1 MVAEYLIKA
10 GLDTSGLAADLKK
23 IDHFFDPRTLMLRVD
38 YNNSDVKA
46 VQNMIDNIADND
58 YTVAIKMEYDLNK
71 SILDAQLRKL
81 SDMQEFT
88 ISGKLDKTLVNEL
101 NKVNEQFEG
110 DINLKKFD
118 YIEDGLNRIRAIIN
132 TIDEVGGNVGNDLRK
147 SVADAVEA
155 VEDVYGRK
163 LKDVGS
169 IFTKEDIINQQ
180 SVVAYYQDIVS
191 TIDDALKRAQD
202 ETAGHNLIIDNLEID
217 SSAVQGA
224 IDKASKGV
232 KVTVDRVDFDFKDL
246 DPETQDKLNEYYST
260 RREAAHAYQSRLDE
274 NAANEKRIN
283 QLIED
288 NEQLSKENQQ
298 LQEEMA
304 KINSTA
310 TGLVGSGSGDGVGS
324 TSDDEVATL
333 EERLQKRSERLK
345 RALEI
350 AKEAKQKQSEIQ
362 KELASTQ
369 KQLEDSE
376 FWKSAAQDYAYHADQ
391 ESDDL
396 RHRLEEKINEINELE
411 SLRDKLSQ
419 EIKSLEEE
427 NETLI
432 GDSNFYQGEVSGLI
446 EQNVEFESDLSR
458 LNEAFLEACNDI
470 DKLEQ
475 QKKEL
480 EEKLRSIQ
488 DFGESSGSGDSG
500 SILGNINISTEQI
513 QKFMTSIEEL
523 VGVLGE
529 LRTALSSIGDM
540 KLNLNFS
547 NNIPAQAYK
556 DIYENNRITALS
568 QLDILYGNLR
578 DQINS
583 QIRKANPRSDI
594 EKSLFNIASRDFKN
608 DWSKRGL
615 QAILAGNTHV
625 GNNTEQIN
633 DYVLAFNALKEVA
646 RSIDFDDMSAFDQF
660 EKIINGIKEVGSVA
674 QEASKEVDNG
684 FSNLFKGADL
694 SIVNASIANIEDS
707 LKNLKINIGQIEF
720 PEDTSAL
727 TAEQS
732 ALRSLVDAIDM
743 VINAIDQKNAAFQAE
758 GQIVDGVINGESSNL
773 TALTGWITMAGE
785 QVEKLQNAFKEIG
798 NFKFDTN
805 FYQQFTDSLNVDKIN
820 QDLTELLESF
830 MAFTDLT
837 NGLKL
842 DGTSFL
848 ADINSILSKSSD
860 LRNLVDVF
868 KYLENQGMS
877 IKEAAKKFSA
887 ETGTIKPQKSVKSQV
902 SSLSKYIDSI
912 DLGDER
918 YTKAYLDRLKAF
930 RAETAN
936 LLKSG
941 VDTKDQ
947 DSLDNLHRLMDEM
960 KELKQDAKKAENKVL
975 TDTARS
981 GFDNQLASYQKNL
994 RSTSEYI
1001 EQIEDIRERLKTA
1014 TTMQEKNSLQNE
1026 FNQIKTATQKA
1037 GDVGVDTADKLK
1049 KALSEASN
1057 TLNSVDTVGTT
1068 DEFLRRVEYAKKE
1081 LNSLVGSDF
1090 SAQEDVDRLKH
1101 LSSVIDKI
1109 STDASRNKIVDT
1121 DAVVKMADDMDEY
1134 KNSLRS
1140 TSPYIKEISDLQDRL
1155 FNAQSEG
1162 DRLDVEDIFKQLKVE
1177 AKAAGDV
1184 GNNTMKD
1191 LEDRFSGLVKEI
1203 GSIDTSKFTDNL
1215 RNDFNGIK
1223 STVDS
1228 ITANGGLD
1236 FTKEIDVKRLD
1247 GLISRLNE
1255 IKTKSKQDEF
1265 KLVDQDSLL
1274 SMTSDINKFYD
1285 SLSPSSTFRG
1295 ELDALREMIG
1305 DIVTEADR
1313 LEAKKIFD
1321 NIKLKA
1327 NASGDT
1333 TKTAERSY
1341 LERQAKSEIESLYKM
1356 ESQTRSLSN
1365 AISELQAEVKAEGGL
1380 DMITNADDEKLTG
1393 FIDKIKTLKKEV
1405 SQDTSARTGRN
1416 GVETRLDRLM
1426 TQADNFDLSQ
1436 IYNAEGLNTTFNKA
1450 VSDLER
1456 LSSMRFT
1463 LSVGDIDTE
1472 LSGIEARLKSVYEA
1486 ANRLSKIDLAIEGL
1500 QNLDISKL
1508 SSKGKDEVEELINK
1522 LQKLRSDAKSG
1533 AIDITVDTSQVKEA
1547 MSQVDEFLASKKKA
1561 EYQAANE
1568 SNISA
1573 LDANMASFAS
1583 RLKSTSQYIGSID
1596 ELRASLKEVSSGGD
1610 FKAIADGFNQIKS
1623 AAIDAGDV
1631 GKSVMQHLG
1640 SRIKQM
1646 SINAVA
1652 MYLSFYDIIRYARQ
1666 AFGVIKEYDTALTEM
1681 RKVSDYSVDT
1691 LKEYQASTFDTAG
1704 ALGTTALQIQ
1714 NSTADFM
1721 RLGESI
1727 DEAKKSAEA
1736 ANLMMNVSEFDNI
1749 SEATDSLIS
1758 MSAAYSDV
1766 EKMDIVDKMNEIGN
1780 NYAISTDGV
1789 ATALQNSAAS
1799 LVTAGNDIDEAVA
1812 LVTAGNV
1819 ITQDPN
1825 KVGSGIR
1832 TIALR
1837 LTGTKEAKAEL
1848 EEMGE
1853 ETEDVITTQ
1862 SKLRDTIMSA
1872 TKVASNGFKGFDILD
1887 DNGNYKSTYEIM
1899 LGIADIYDE
1908 IAATDKKFGSNNLNL
1923 LLETMAGKN
1932 RSNIAASIL
1941 QNGEILKKAYMS
1953 SMNADGSAMKENEK
1967 YLDSLEGK
1975 IQQFTNAAHE
1985 ALNSAIS
1992 SDWLKELVDFGTTL
2006 LGIVN
2011 DIIHAVDN
2019 IPGGIFSV
2027 LGGLGLLGG
2036 KAFSAKHNLQFGGI
2050 KDLISG
2056 LFDIGSLVKAAD
2068 SVGAEAGET
2077 IAKSAE
2083 NKIAEKSSKV
2093 IAAITPKGVIKQ
2105 VAKDVGAEAGG
2116 ELIGNLAANVS
2127 SNSSK
2132 KTLDNAGDKVA
2143 KSVKE
2148 KFSGIL
2154 SSIATPMGSLGL
2166 VAGVTATAIAAYSV
2180 YNAIQEKLIRE
2191 ATDEANKYA
2200 GTREGIDAQIQR
2212 ISQLREQLSSGT
2224 LSEQEAYAAKLELL
2238 SIQEQLS
2245 SSYTG
2250 LAGSIDL
2257 VNGKLSEEVS
2267 LLNDVSASDGLR
2279 FLNSN
2284 AGEISKARKA
2294 LFEDIK
2300 TEQFGFESGSF
2311 GNPIATAISEAD
2323 KGFDELK
2330 AIVDKYDSLEF
2341 QSVGMK
2347 NGAENFAISFSG
2359 NMLTAEKDLNGFL
2372 ADLDTLSLKLGDDF
2386 SKPMRYLM
2394 GDVDAYLSD
2403 TVASTMDTYG
2413 SLYDEA
2419 RIAQLSNMQVADSE
2433 VYKLQKEYDK
2443 LQRQYNNEGSRRTS
2457 AKNLEEARRNLEYAQ
2472 KTGNDDRT
2480 AEDLRREYREAADAY
2495 NEAIAGIGDVS
2506 VSDAS
2511 KHFNEVHSQVL
2522 DFVKDNIE
2530 FADIFQEIQDSVNY
2544 ANVPLALFKEK
2555 LSDVDSEYGKMA
2567 STVKEHGVSSEDVF
2581 DILTGKAQEYLDM
2594 QEAIQK
2600 IEKAGYTGRTQFG
2613 NLDLNNRQIL
2623 RWDQSHLDH
2632 YYDALKSYG
2641 MSDADISSM
2650 KGSIS
2655 TVFGSSGEYDGI
2667 EIAYS
2672 PMLQTDHGPV
2682 FLNQSTVDKYIG
2694 QLLSKAQ
2701 EKGEWTT
2708 EDLLD
2713 LDAKGLT
2720 VDGKQISGLI
2730 ADVGET
2736 AQQTAELMHFLG
2748 KDGALSMFDMN
2759 EFKNLENVTKEDIDL
2774 IYGLADAFGILGED
2788 GVEPT
2793 GKQIEAFN
2801 EVLKALGY
2809 TSDEVD
2815 ILNDKFDMEG
2825 FYAKARSEIDKVDAL
2840 NSVLVKG
2847 ISGRGLSMGEYDKET
2862 GKWTGDIQTVI
2873 NGFSGIEGLNIN
2885 GVLKRTSN
2893 GIVINRK
2900 AWRNLQAQQERITK
2914 AGFLEKQTELTD
2926 ALTEAQNA
2934 LAEAKANGDQASID
2948 YNQSTIDGLNSQL
2961 NAIQNLAAEYD
2972 GATSAYQKWL
2982 DAQSAGEEGDLYDT
2996 IRDTALKR
3004 ADELYE
3010 AGLVGTNE
3018 FRAIANLF
3026 SNEDLSTA
3034 PLDRVIEAY
3043 QGIDKV
3049 IGNTGVTMRQL
3060 FTEDGQGAVK
3070 FSEALVDLG
3079 LATGSATEG
3088 FTYATKSYAEFA
3100 QALGI
3105 SEDLVSFIF
3114 GKIRDY
3120 GGDYTILNDGEVDK
3134 LKEMNAEMAVA
3145 QQNLKD
3151 LNANGKATNN
3161 GSVADFSALDFNLD
3175 ELSTVDDLIAKKGE
3189 LEDLKINASPEAVE
3203 YLDQI
3208 LEQIQTKIDIL
3219 NGEYIGPEVNS
3230 FEAVQRGEEALT
3242 AMQTRMQEI
3251 SEWNKNHEG
3260 YQISIEGDAEL
3271 RSYAD
3276 FLAKLP
3282 PELLTELKFEVP
3294 EDGQLTA
3301 DDIITQLQDRLDSEK
3316 LDVKPDF
3323 DVQGAIDDITGN
3335 KYQLDAELNLQ
3346 NVEEQTTI
3354 DPPQLTGTM
3363 IINEEIGEEV
3373 EATEKEPG
3381 VIPYNEEITS
3391 EVQATNK
3398 EGGTITYQEKIQSA
3412 GVETGKKAS
3421 IVFDESVG
3429 KQVNPED
3436 KHANIIY
3443 DESEGDLDKEATV
3456 TYHADTSEPDGYQPD
3471 QKDGNVVFKKDSS
3484 IPDAYQPTNKSATV
3498 VYRPDLSGLPI
3509 ALSPIT
3515 RTVNYIASG
3524 PMPAFEGTA
3533 HASGTANAHGDW
3545 GAKKSDEA
3553 LVNEL
3558 GPEIIVRDNKW
3569 FTANGGKPGFTH
3581 IKKGDIVFN
3590 HKQSE
3595 ELLKNGYVSSGHA
3608 KLALAQGTAY
3618 AGGGTGAWSAN
3629 YINQSYKNN
3638 VSSTPTY
3645 SNQAASNAASVAKSS
3660 ASTAK
3665 STGKSA
3671 KNSKDF
3677 KETLD
3682 EIEILLDRVN
3692 RQIEHIDKTAQGT
3705 YRSFSDRNT
3714 AFIDE
3719 INLIDEQIQ
3728 HQLDGYQR
3736 YMKEANS
3743 VGLAEEWAKKV
3754 REGQID
3760 IEKVTNED
3768 LWKKI
3773 EDYRNWYELALDCL
3787 DAVDELYD
3795 TQADLD
3801 RQKFDNLVQQY
3812 EDIIAAIEHCNN
3824 VVQSFIDITE
3834 ESGHLVAAEYYAEMI
3849 KYENTTLSDLIEER
3863 DKLNEELA
3871 YAVSQ
3876 ARIEVGSEEFNAM
3889 QQQIDEVTESI
3900 LDAEKS
3906 IIEFQNEIRQLDWD
3920 RFDMGIDW
3928 IDDMITELEFLDEL
3942 LNTDN
3947 AYDKKGKVTDEG
3959 IARYGIMAMDYD
3971 TEMRKAEEYAAEIQ
3985 KINGDLAKDPY
3996 NLTLIDRKRELVKAQ
4011 QDSILAAKKEK
4022 EAIRDLVKE
4031 GIDKQIDSLGKLI
4044 DEYTKLLDTNQD
4056 SIDYARQ
4063 VAEQQQEIDRYRKQ
4077 VMSWQGDDSEE
4088 GAARRQKTADELRKA
4103 EDDLAQTQ
4111 EDRRISEIKS
4121 SLAELQDDFSEVLNA
4136 RLDNVD
4142 ALLSSVIDGVNTN
4155 AITVSEAI
4163 GTASTNV
4170 NYELSNHLDTALT
4183 TAADSLKT
4191 ALGTN
4196 SDVTSGA
4203 IKDLGIEFKNLVT
4216 TFENGAFKEKNA
4228 TILKSIDAIYADVEA
4243 MAYDAKIAAAK
4254 RLAEEEKRKAAEA
4267 ARIKAA
4273 QEAAAKKKAEEEAR
4287 RKAAEEAKKNPQ
4299 KQTTTQKK
4307 SSGGRSAQQKYGVA
4321 LAIINGTKGWGAGDE
4336 RRRKLEQKGFNY
4348 NEVQGIVNQIWSTV
4362 ASGNWEG
4369 KYYGI
4374 RYSDLD
4380 KYAYNR
4386 FAKGAKHIGK
4396 DQLAITQEKGLEYI
4410 MHDGQMLTPL
4420 TAGDSVFNRMATDN
4434 LWNMANNPSD
4444 FIKDAI
4450 MPNTMPAYKP
4460 TVVAT
4465 GGNDIQ
4471 MVFNLSGMKD
4481 PETFMNELQHNKKFT
4496 QLVQELT
4503 LGQANGHGKLQKNS
4517 IRF

>member
-110 DINLKKFD
+110 DIDLKKFD

-147 SVADAVEA
+147 SVVDAVEA

-232 KVTVDRVDFDFKDL
+232 KVTVDKVDFDFKDL
-246 DPETQDKLNEYYST
+246 DPDTQNKLNEYFST
-260 RREAAHAYQSRLDE
+260 KLEAAHAYQSRLDE
-274 NAANEKRIN
+274 NAANEKRIS
-283 QLIED
+283 QLIEE

-304 KINSTA
+304 KINSSA

-333 EERLQKRSERLK
+333 EERLQKRSEYLK
-345 RALEI
+345 RAIEI
-350 AKEAKQKQSEIQ
+350 AKEAKQKSSELQ
-362 KELASTQ
+362 KELESTKENLQ
-369 KQLEDSE
+369 EETHKRHWAEDS
-376 FWKSAAQDYAYHADQ
+376 ADQ
-391 ESDDL
+391 AWDENYDLKSSLEKKIEEIKEIESLKDDL
-396 RHRLEEKINEINELE
+396 EQR
-411 SLRDKLSQ
+411 
-419 EIKSLEEE
+419 IKSLEED
-427 NETLI
+427 NELLS
-432 GDSNFYQGEVSGLI
+432 GDRDFYHGEVDGLI
-446 EQNVEFESDLSR
+446 EQNVSLDSELSKLR
-458 LNEAFLEACNDI
+458 EQYLEVCRDFNS
-470 DKLEQ
+470 LEDV
-475 QKKEL
+475 KKEL
-480 EEKLRSIQ
+480 EDSLAKLQSEDNVPRSEHSELQKNYNDLWDRYIGLGDELDGAKNAIEKAKQEAAELREAQRELEDELQVTKDNNDFYKQSIKSWEHY
-488 DFGESSGSGDSG
+488 GETTKKNINSYKRRIESLLKTSDELKESKKKIEELEKNKSELDKQIEELNSSN
-500 SILGNINISTEQI
+500 SIKQGKINENEELINNLKIQSSELEEQINKAKSDYESAIAEIKELTSIKDELLQQLEDVSRNASGNIGGFGNIELSTESI
-513 QKFMTSIEEL
+513 QKFMQSIEEL
-523 VGVLGE
+523 VSVLGE
-529 LRTALSSIGDM
+529 LRTALASIGDM
-540 KLNLNFS
+540 KIDFNFKTNLS
-547 NNIPAQAYK
+547 AQSYK
-556 DIYENNRITALS
+556 NAYENNSVFALS
-568 QLDILYGNLR
+568 QLEPLYSNLR
-578 DQINS
+578 QKLDKE
-583 QIRKANPRSDI
+583 IREGGWAEHTI
-594 EKSLFNIASRDFKN
+594 EGALMKIAGREYNYDF
-608 DWSKRGL
+608 SKRGF
-615 QAILAGNTHV
+615 QAIYGGNTGV
-625 GNNTEQIN
+625 GSVTEQIN
-633 DYVLAFNALKEVA
+633 DYAMAFNALKEIA
-646 RSIDFDDMSAFDQF
+646 RGIDFKDMSFFDEF
-660 EKIINGIKEVGSVA
+660 DRIMRDYRDVGKVTSDGFQSVF
-674 QEASKEVDNG
+674 G
-684 FSNLFKGADL
+684 NLFKGADL
-694 SIVNASIANIEDS
+694 SIVNASIANMEES

-930 RAETAN
+930 RAEAAN

-1026 FNQIKTATQKA
+1026 FNQIKTAAQKA

-1057 TLNSVDTVGTT
+1057 TLSSVDTVGTT

-1162 DRLDVEDIFKQLKVE
+1162 DRLDVEDRFKQLKVE

-1255 IKTKSKQDEF
+1255 IKTKSQQDEF

-1295 ELDALREMIG
+1295 ELDALREMIS

-1380 DMITNADDEKLTG
+1380 DMITNADDEKLTS

-1436 IYNAEGLNTTFNKA
+1436 IYNVEGINTTFNKA

-1508 SSKGKDEVEELINK
+1508 SPKGKDEVEELINK

-1583 RLKSTSQYIGSID
+1583 RLKSTSQYIGAID

-1640 SRIKQM
+1640 NRIKQM

-1758 MSAAYSDV
+1758 MSAAYSNV

-1992 SDWLKELVDFGTTL
+1992 SDWLKDLVDLGTTL
-2006 LGIVN
+2006 LNIVN
-2011 DIIHAVDN
+2011 DIIQAVDQ

-2027 LGGLGLLGG
+2027 LGGLGLIGG
-2036 KAFSAKHNLQFGGI
+2036 KAFSSKHNLKIGGI
-2050 KDLISG
+2050 TDLISG
-2056 LFDIGSLVKAAD
+2056 LFGIDNIGLK
-2068 SVGAEAGET
+2068 VGEELGSD
-2077 IAKSAE
+2077 IAKSTGDAITKNSPKVIDFPKSLIKNTVKNTTNELSKQTSKLPGGGLLGALLSTPAGIGLAALGVGVVGASIWKQAKINRNREIFKSGDSANRQWQEESKSLGEQIQRYEQLSKEITSGDYSDSEILEKKKEIFGIQQQIIGTYGQQAE
-2083 NKIAEKSSKV
+2083 GINLVNGELRNQISLLENIGIQNAKNNRDAHFDEYNAIKKSMTGDFSDTMEFEYDREYLSEQLPEEVVKRIQDQKIPNLEIVPGPDGIGLNLKVSGDVFQQIEAAQEYMELLNDLEVEHRLANPDQPYDLAPFKSEASAYLKIAQDFKEAREEVYNSILSQD
-2093 IAAITPKGVIKQ
+2093 IAA
-2105 VAKDVGAEAGG
+2105 AGG
-2116 ELIGNLAANVS
+2116 GEKLNAYTDAIERYNEALTFGNSQEVSAARKNVQETSDAYLEWFNENSAAYGLSSRPYEAASKKIDEIQETNRDFEELLSLFSDESNYSNDEISKLLS
-2127 SNSSK
+2127 SNGNKLWDDVDAISDYISMLKQFDLTSEDIESLLTLSTSGDTSFARNALYGLAKILGLVGENGELSSQAVE
-2132 KTLDNAGDKVA
+2132 LLNSNLSDSEIVA
-2143 KSVKE
+2143 KSASEQMDNTVE
-2148 KFSGIL
+2148 SYSDFY
-2154 SSIATPMGSLGL
+2154 
-2166 VAGVTATAIAAYSV
+2166 ATARK
-2180 YNAIQEKLIRE
+2180 E
-2191 ATDEANKYA
+2191 
-2200 GTREGIDAQIQR
+2200 IDR
-2212 ISQLREQLSSGT
+2212 VDSL
-2224 LSEQEAYAAKLELL
+2224 
-2238 SIQEQLS
+2238 
-2245 SSYTG
+2245 
-2250 LAGSIDL
+2250 
-2257 VNGKLSEEVS
+2257 NS
-2267 LLNDVSASDGLR
+2267 LLVKSISGEGL
-2279 FLNSN
+2279 
-2284 AGEISKARKA
+2284 
-2294 LFEDIK
+2294 
-2300 TEQFGFESGSF
+2300 TM
-2311 GNPIATAISEAD
+2311 GN
-2323 KGFDELK
+2323 
-2330 AIVDKYDSLEF
+2330 
-2341 QSVGMK
+2341 
-2347 NGAENFAISFSG
+2347 
-2359 NMLTAEKDLNGFL
+2359 
-2372 ADLDTLSLKLGDDF
+2372 
-2386 SKPMRYLM
+2386 
-2394 GDVDAYLSD
+2394 
-2403 TVASTMDTYG
+2403 
-2413 SLYDEA
+2413 
-2419 RIAQLSNMQVADSE
+2419 
-2433 VYKLQKEYDK
+2433 
-2443 LQRQYNNEGSRRTS
+2443 
-2457 AKNLEEARRNLEYAQ
+2457 
-2472 KTGNDDRT
+2472 
-2480 AEDLRREYREAADAY
+2480 
-2495 NEAIAGIGDVS
+2495 
-2506 VSDAS
+2506 
-2511 KHFNEVHSQVL
+2511 
-2522 DFVKDNIE
+2522 
-2530 FADIFQEIQDSVNY
+2530 
-2544 ANVPLALFKEK
+2544 
-2555 LSDVDSEYGKMA
+2555 
-2567 STVKEHGVSSEDVF
+2567 
-2581 DILTGKAQEYLDM
+2581 
-2594 QEAIQK
+2594 
-2600 IEKAGYTGRTQFG
+2600 
-2613 NLDLNNRQIL
+2613 
-2623 RWDQSHLDH
+2623 
-2632 YYDALKSYG
+2632 YDA
-2641 MSDADISSM
+2641 A
-2650 KGSIS
+2650 
-2655 TVFGSSGEYDGI
+2655 
-2667 EIAYS
+2667 
-2672 PMLQTDHGPV
+2672 
-2682 FLNQSTVDKYIG
+2682 
-2694 QLLSKAQ
+2694 
-2701 EKGEWTT
+2701 
-2708 EDLLD
+2708 
-2713 LDAKGLT
+2713 
-2720 VDGKQISGLI
+2720 
-2730 ADVGET
+2730 
-2736 AQQTAELMHFLG
+2736 
-2748 KDGALSMFDMN
+2748 
-2759 EFKNLENVTKEDIDL
+2759 
-2774 IYGLADAFGILGED
+2774 
-2788 GVEPT
+2788 
-2793 GKQIEAFN
+2793 
-2801 EVLKALGY
+2801 
-2809 TSDEVD
+2809 
-2815 ILNDKFDMEG
+2815 
-2825 FYAKARSEIDKVDAL
+2825 
-2840 NSVLVKG
+2840 
-2847 ISGRGLSMGEYDKET
+2847 T
-2862 GKWTGDIQTVI
+2862 GKWDGDVQAIIDAFDTSKVK
-2873 NGFSGIEGLNIN
+2873 GFSLD
-2885 GVLKRTSN
+2885 GVLKRTST
-2893 GIVINRK
+2893 GIKINQK

-2914 AGFLEKQTELTD
+2914 QGFLERQADLTD
-2926 ALTEAQNA
+2926 RLTEAQNA
-2934 LAEAKANGDQASID
+2934 LAEANAANDLGAANAAQAKVDALSA
-2948 YNQSTIDGLNSQL
+2948 QL
-2961 NAIQNLAAEYD
+2961 ANVKLLASEYD

-3301 DDIITQLQDRLDSEK
+3301 DDIITQLQNRLDSEK

-3363 IINEEIGEEV
+3363 TINEEIGEEV

-3391 EVQATNK
+3391 EVQATDK

-3456 TYHADTSEPDGYQPD
+3456 TYHTDTSEPDGYQPD

-3484 IPDAYQPTNKSATV
+3484 IPDAYQPSNKSATV
-3498 VYRPDLSGLPI
+3498 KYSADLSGLPI

-3545 GAKKSDEA
+3545 GAKKSEEA

-3595 ELLKNGYVSSGHA
+3595 ELMKNGYVSSGHA

-3682 EIEILLDRVN
+3682 EIEILLDRVD
-3692 RQIEHIDKTAQGT
+3692 RQIEHIDKTAQAA
-3705 YRSFSDRNT
+3705 YRTFSDRNT

-3768 LWKKI
+3768 LWNKI
-3773 EDYRNWYELALDCL
+3773 EDYRNWYISCHL
-3787 DAVDELYD
+3787 
-3795 TQADLD
+3795 T
-3801 RQKFDNLVQQY
+3801 RQRVMT
-3812 EDIIAAIEHCNN
+3812 I
-3824 VVQSFIDITE
+3824 
-3834 ESGHLVAAEYYAEMI
+3834 
-3849 KYENTTLSDLIEER
+3849 
-3863 DKLNEELA
+3863 
-3871 YAVSQ
+3871 
-3876 ARIEVGSEEFNAM
+3876 
-3889 QQQIDEVTESI
+3889 
-3900 LDAEKS
+3900 
-3906 IIEFQNEIRQLDWD
+3906 
-3920 RFDMGIDW
+3920 
-3928 IDDMITELEFLDEL
+3928 L
-3942 LNTDN
+3942 LNCW
-3947 AYDKKGKVTDEG
+3947 
-3959 IARYGIMAMDYD
+3959 
-3971 TEMRKAEEYAAEIQ
+3971 
-3985 KINGDLAKDPY
+3985 DP
-3996 NLTLIDRKRELVKAQ
+3996 
-4011 QDSILAAKKEK
+4011 
-4022 EAIRDLVKE
+4022 
-4031 GIDKQIDSLGKLI
+4031 
-4044 DEYTKLLDTNQD
+4044 
-4056 SIDYARQ
+4056 
-4063 VAEQQQEIDRYRKQ
+4063 
-4077 VMSWQGDDSEE
+4077 
-4088 GAARRQKTADELRKA
+4088 LRA
-4103 EDDLAQTQ
+4103 
-4111 EDRRISEIKS
+4111 
-4121 SLAELQDDFSEVLNA
+4121 
-4136 RLDNVD
+4136 
-4142 ALLSSVIDGVNTN
+4142 
-4155 AITVSEAI
+4155 
-4163 GTASTNV
+4163 
-4170 NYELSNHLDTALT
+4170 TALQR
-4183 TAADSLKT
+4183 
-4191 ALGTN
+4191 
-4196 SDVTSGA
+4196 SDEICA
-4203 IKDLGIEFKNLVT
+4203 
-4216 TFENGAFKEKNA
+4216 
-4228 TILKSIDAIYADVEA
+4228 
-4243 MAYDAKIAAAK
+4243 
-4254 RLAEEEKRKAAEA
+4254 
-4267 ARIKAA
+4267 
-4273 QEAAAKKKAEEEAR
+4273 
-4287 RKAAEEAKKNPQ
+4287 
-4299 KQTTTQKK
+4299 
-4307 SSGGRSAQQKYGVA
+4307 GV
-4321 LAIINGTKGWGAGDE
+4321 
-4336 RRRKLEQKGFNY
+4336 
-4348 NEVQGIVNQIWSTV
+4348 
-4362 ASGNWEG
+4362 
-4369 KYYGI
+4369 
-4374 RYSDLD
+4374 
-4380 KYAYNR
+4380 
-4386 FAKGAKHIGK
+4386 IG
-4396 DQLAITQEKGLEYI
+4396 
-4410 MHDGQMLTPL
+4410 
-4420 TAGDSVFNRMATDN
+4420 
-4434 LWNMANNPSD
+4434 
-4444 FIKDAI
+4444 
-4450 MPNTMPAYKP
+4450 
-4460 TVVAT
+4460 
-4465 GGNDIQ
+4465 
-4471 MVFNLSGMKD
+4471 
-4481 PETFMNELQHNKKFT
+4481 
-4496 QLVQELT
+4496 
-4503 LGQANGHGKLQKNS
+4503 
-4517 IRF
+4517 

>member
-304 KINSTA
+304 KINSSA

-608 DWSKRGL
+608 DWSKRGF

-930 RAETAN
+930 RTEVAN

-1026 FNQIKTATQKA
+1026 FNQIKTSAQKA

-1057 TLNSVDTVGTT
+1057 TLSSVDTVGTT

-1090 SAQEDVDRLKH
+1090 STQEDVDRLKH

-1121 DAVVKMADDMDEY
+1121 DAVIKMADDMDEY

-1162 DRLDVEDIFKQLKVE
+1162 DRLDVEDRFKQLKVE

-1255 IKTKSKQDEF
+1255 IKTKSQQDEF

-1295 ELDALREMIG
+1295 ELDALREMIS

-1356 ESQTRSLSN
+1356 ESQTRSLSD

-1416 GVETRLDRLM
+1416 GVETRLDRLK

-1436 IYNAEGLNTTFNKA
+1436 IYNVEGFKTTFDKA

-1508 SSKGKDEVEELINK
+1508 SPKGQKEVNDLIDK

-1568 SNISA
+1568 LNISA

-1583 RLKSTSQYIGSID
+1583 RLKSTSQYIGAID
-1596 ELRASLKEVSSGGD
+1596 ELRTSLKEVSSGGD

-1640 SRIKQM
+1640 NRIKQM

-1872 TKVASNGFKGFDILD
+1872 TKVASNEFKGFDILD

-1941 QNGEILKKAYMS
+1941 QNGEILKEAYMS

-1985 ALNSAIS
+1985 ALNSAIDS
-1992 SDWLKELVDFGTTL
+1992 QWLKDLIDLGTTL

-2011 DIIHAVDN
+2011 DIINAVDEL
-2019 IPGGIFSV
+2019 PGGIYSV
-2027 LGGLGLLGG
+2027 LGGLGLFGTKL
-2036 KAFSAKHNLQFGGI
+2036 FSQKNALKIGGI
-2050 KDLISG
+2050 TDFIAG
-2056 LFDIGSLVKAAD
+2056 LFGIGDIGK
-2068 SVGAEAGET
+2068 EAGEK
-2077 IAKSAE
+2077 IGGD
-2083 NKIAEKSSKV
+2083 IAESIGDTISKDGSKV
-2093 IAAITPKGVIKQ
+2093 IKFPKSAVKNMVKDTSDEVVKQ
-2105 VAKDVGAEAGG
+2105 TSKSGLGKLLPG
-2116 ELIGNLAANVS
+2116 LLSNPYGLAA
-2127 SNSSK
+2127 
-2132 KTLDNAGDKVA
+2132 AGITAV
-2143 KSVKE
+2143 
-2148 KFSGIL
+2148 
-2154 SSIATPMGSLGL
+2154 
-2166 VAGVTATAIAAYSV
+2166 VAGAAMYHKYKIDQNNKLLESGSTATKHF
-2180 YNAIQEKLIRE
+2180 EE
-2191 ATDEANKYA
+2191 ENKSFEQQVE
-2200 GTREGIDAQIQR
+2200 RFK
-2212 ISQLREQLSSGT
+2212 QLRDEIDSGDF
-2224 LSEQEAYAAKLELL
+2224 SDQEVLEKKKEIFG
-2238 SIQEQLS
+2238 IQEQIVSMYGQQADGVNLVTGNLRRQLEVLQQIGQQQAENDLNENFDEYNAVKKLMTEDISGKLENENNRTYLGEQLRDEIVERLQEQKIPNLEMIEGPDGIGINLKASGDIYEQIEAAQQYLS
-2245 SSYTG
+2245 LLDELEVEHRIANPFEEYDLGPYKSEASSYLKILTD
-2250 LAGSIDL
+2250 LRDKYEDTYNSILTEEIQKAGG
-2257 VNGKLSEEVS
+2257 GKK
-2267 LLNDVSASDGLR
+2267 LND
-2279 FLNSN
+2279 
-2284 AGEISKARKA
+2284 
-2294 LFEDIK
+2294 
-2300 TEQFGFESGSF
+2300 
-2311 GNPIATAISEAD
+2311 
-2323 KGFDELK
+2323 
-2330 AIVDKYDSLEF
+2330 Y
-2341 QSVGMK
+2341 
-2347 NGAENFAISFSG
+2347 
-2359 NMLTAEKDLNGFL
+2359 
-2372 ADLDTLSLKLGDDF
+2372 
-2386 SKPMRYLM
+2386 
-2394 GDVDAYLSD
+2394 
-2403 TVASTMDTYG
+2403 
-2413 SLYDEA
+2413 
-2419 RIAQLSNMQVADSE
+2419 
-2433 VYKLQKEYDK
+2433 
-2443 LQRQYNNEGSRRTS
+2443 
-2457 AKNLEEARRNLEYAQ
+2457 
-2472 KTGNDDRT
+2472 
-2480 AEDLRREYREAADAY
+2480 ADAVKNY
-2495 NEAIAGIGDVS
+2495 NEALTMGNYDEVIEARKNLQKTSDDYLSWFNENASAYKLDSKPYDTLTESINRSQETLRDFGDVVNQISGINSNGDKSLSNSIKGTGKEFSNFADEVSTASEVVNKFSTKDLTNILSKSTGDSFKQLKEAYSEAQAAGITD
-2506 VSDAS
+2506 
-2511 KHFNEVHSQVL
+2511 FSQHV
-2522 DFVKDNIE
+2522 
-2530 FADIFQEIQDSVNY
+2530 
-2544 ANVPLALFKEK
+2544 
-2555 LSDVDSEYGKMA
+2555 
-2567 STVKEHGVSSEDVF
+2567 
-2581 DILTGKAQEYLDM
+2581 
-2594 QEAIQK
+2594 
-2600 IEKAGYTGRTQFG
+2600 FG
-2613 NLDLNNRQIL
+2613 NIDLNNRGVIK
-2623 RWDQSHLDH
+2623 WTDSTIKAN
-2632 YYDALKSYG
+2632 YDNLKSIFTDA
-2641 MSDADISSM
+2641 SEADIYEM
-2650 KGSIS
+2650 KGSS
-2655 TVFGSSGEYDGI
+2655 SSVLGSSSEYGGA
-2667 EIAYS
+2667 EIAFS
-2672 PMLQTDHGPV
+2672 PMLQTDKGPV
-2682 FLNQSTVDKYIG
+2682 LLNQKTVDKYING
-2694 QLLSKAQ
+2694 LIDAAKDAN
-2701 EKGEWTT
+2701 GNWTS
-2708 EDLLD
+2708 EDVLA
-2713 LDAKGLT
+2713 LDATLGSWSN
-2720 VDGKQISGLI
+2720 VDGYKITGLI
-2730 ADVGET
+2730 ADIGDTARQTGE
-2736 AQQTAELMHFLG
+2736 AMHYLG
-2748 KDGALSMFDMN
+2748 D
-2759 EFKNLENVTKEDIDL
+2759 
-2774 IYGLADAFGILGED
+2774 
-2788 GVEPT
+2788 T
-2793 GKQIEAFN
+2793 GFIKM
-2801 EVLKALGY
+2801 L
-2809 TSDEVD
+2809 
-2815 ILNDKFDMEG
+2815 
-2825 FYAKARSEIDKVDAL
+2825 
-2840 NSVLVKG
+2840 
-2847 ISGRGLSMGEYDKET
+2847 MGEVGYDNLSNLT
-2862 GKWTGDIQTVI
+2862 VSDIM
-2873 NGFSGIEGLNIN
+2873 NI
-2885 GVLKRTSN
+2885 
-2893 GIVINRK
+2893 
-2900 AWRNLQAQQERITK
+2900 
-2914 AGFLEKQTELTD
+2914 
-2926 ALTEAQNA
+2926 NA
-2934 LAEAKANGDQASID
+2934 LAEAFGYTGDNLDEVIAGMQKLAGDNPFLERTDEISNYLDVIKKADMSSSEIEDALEFSSPGLDTSPAINALFALADVLGIVGDDGNIASEYIDAFIQILADAGVASDGATSGINNAANSFENIVTSSQNAISSINAVNALLAQQQGGKSISYDDLNADGVKEYSSALEYNNGVLRLNAEKVKALTQEKADAEIAANELAKAEAQADYQKNVAEIERLRESLDEMSSASERAEAQMQIDNLMTKNDGIAEQCAQYDLLSQSIREATGAYQDWLNSQSAPMAGSMMKDVLTGMQQISDTYTEGSDTYGQTGKGNRKYQASLDLIIPETVDKEDDAAVQSYMNSVGDVFKKTADGWEFDEIGFLDRAVDRGLMTLDETTGEYAIAGRMTMEEFAEDAELSLGVVQAAFDHLDLYKNTFSWLDESTKSLGDLSVKAGEAADALMGAEGNEGLSID
-2948 YNQSTIDGLNSQL
+2948 IDVSDIDSTEQKVASLQSTIDQMQELKSHL
-2961 NAIQNLAAEYD
+2961 DIEADAE
-2972 GATSAYQKWL
+2972 QIE
-2982 DAQSAGEEGDLYDT
+2982 Q
-2996 IRDTALKR
+2996 
-3004 ADELYE
+3004 
-3010 AGLVGTNE
+3010 
-3018 FRAIANLF
+3018 AN
-3026 SNEDLSTA
+3026 T
-3034 PLDRVIEAY
+3034 VIEY
-3043 QGIDKV
+3043 CK
-3049 IGNTGVTMRQL
+3049 
-3060 FTEDGQGAVK
+3060 
-3070 FSEALVDLG
+3070 
-3079 LATGSATEG
+3079 
-3088 FTYATKSYAEFA
+3088 A
-3100 QALGI
+3100 Q
-3105 SEDLVSFIF
+3105 
-3114 GKIRDY
+3114 
-3120 GGDYTILNDGEVDK
+3120 
-3134 LKEMNAEMAVA
+3134 M
-3145 QQNLKD
+3145 Q
-3151 LNANGKATNN
+3151 
-3161 GSVADFSALDFNLD
+3161 
-3175 ELSTVDDLIAKKGE
+3175 E
-3189 LEDLKINASPEAVE
+3189 LEKPVL
-3203 YLDQI
+3203 
-3208 LEQIQTKIDIL
+3208 
-3219 NGEYIGPEVNS
+3219 
-3230 FEAVQRGEEALT
+3230 
-3242 AMQTRMQEI
+3242 
-3251 SEWNKNHEG
+3251 
-3260 YQISIEGDAEL
+3260 
-3271 RSYAD
+3271 
-3276 FLAKLP
+3276 
-3282 PELLTELKFEVP
+3282 
-3294 EDGQLTA
+3294 LTA
-3301 DDIITQLQDRLDSEK
+3301 DVSGLSEAQQQAVGLLNELQAAQNEKDICIELGVNTDYADQRIDAVMQKIQEFASEHPEVMMSLGIEDTSNVSSILDTLDGQTVDAIVNLTLGQDEASPVLDKMDTTEESKGVTITADDQASE
-3316 LDVKPDF
+3316 
-3323 DVQGAIDDITGN
+3323 AIDAVQA
-3335 KYQLDAELNLQ
+3335 K
-3346 NVEEQTTI
+3346 TI
-3354 DPPQLTGTM
+3354 EKKQAM
-3363 IINEEIGEEV
+3363 V
-3373 EATEKEPG
+3373 EARTEEAMSKIQAVDNKKISPKSFTVSAIDNASG
-3381 VIPYNEEITS
+3381 TLRNIVSLVNSIPAS
-3391 EVQATNK
+3391 RSS
-3398 EGGTITYQEKIQSA
+3398 TIT
-3412 GVETGKKAS
+3412 
-3421 IVFDESVG
+3421 
-3429 KQVNPED
+3429 
-3436 KHANIIY
+3436 
-3443 DESEGDLDKEATV
+3443 V
-3456 TYHADTSEPDGYQPD
+3456 THIDRHVTQRFGAAD
-3471 QKDGNVVFKKDSS
+3471 
-3484 IPDAYQPTNKSATV
+3484 
-3498 VYRPDLSGLPI
+3498 
-3509 ALSPIT
+3509 
-3515 RTVNYIASG
+3515 
-3524 PMPAFEGTA
+3524 GTA
-3533 HASGTANAHGDW
+3533 HVRGTAFVSGNAKLRGDW
-3545 GAKKSDEA
+3545 GMEHGERV
-3553 LVNEL
+3553 LIGEL
-3558 GPEIIVRDNKW
+3558 GPEIVVDPNSGRWRTYGDNGAEFAYIPKDS
-3569 FTANGGKPGFTH
+3569 
-3581 IKKGDIVFN
+3581 IIFN
-3590 HKQSE
+3590 HLQTES
-3595 ELLKNGYVSSGHA
+3595 LLKQGHISSRATAMASGSA
-3608 KLALAQGTAY
+3608 KASGTAFIT
-3618 AGGGTGAWSAN
+3618 GG
-3629 YINQSYKNN
+3629 INRN
-3638 VSSTPTY
+3638 VLRPSPVASTATAVSQPASS
-3645 SNQAASNAASVAKSS
+3645 AASVAKSS

-3682 EIEILLDRVN
+3682 EIEILLDRVD

-3705 YRSFSDRNT
+3705 YRSFSERNT

-3728 HQLDGYQR
+3728 NQLDGYQR

-3768 LWKKI
+3768 LWNKI

-3812 EDIIAAIEHCNN
+3812 EDIIAAIEHANN

-3906 IIEFQNEIRQLDWD
+3906 IVEFQNEIRQLDWD

-3928 IDDMITELEFLDEL
+3928 VDDLITELEFLDEL

-3947 AYDKKGKVTDEG
+3947 AYDKKGKVTNEG
-3959 IARYGIMAMDYD
+3959 IARYGVMAMDYD

-4031 GIDKQIDSLGKLI
+4031 GIEKQIDSLGKLI
-4044 DEYTKLLDTNQD
+4044 DEYTKLLDTNQE

-4063 VAEQQQEIDRYRKQ
+4063 VAEQQKEIDKYRKQ
-4077 VMSWQGDDSEE
+4077 VQSWQGDDSEE

-4136 RLDNVD
+4136 RLDDVD

-4155 AITVSEAI
+4155 AVTISEAI

-4170 NYELSNHLDTALT
+4170 NYELSSHLDTALT
-4183 TAADSLKT
+4183 TAAESLKG
-4191 ALGTN
+4191 ALATN
-4196 SDVTSGA
+4196 SDTTSGA

-4299 KQTTTQKK
+4299 PAAQKK
-4307 SSGGRSAQQKYGVA
+4307 KSGGGGRSAQQKYGVA
-4321 LAIINGTKGWGAGDE
+4321 IAIINGTKGWGAGDE

-4348 NEVQGIVNQIWSTV
+4348 SEIQGIVNQIWGTV

-4410 MHDGQMLTPL
+4410 MHNGQMLTPL